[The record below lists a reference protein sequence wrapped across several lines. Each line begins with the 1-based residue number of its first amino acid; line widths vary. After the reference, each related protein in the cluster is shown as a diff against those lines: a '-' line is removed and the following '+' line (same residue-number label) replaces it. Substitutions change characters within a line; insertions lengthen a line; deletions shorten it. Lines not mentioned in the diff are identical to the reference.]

1 MATTEWGFA
10 TEQVHAGIRPDGGH
24 GARITPVYLS
34 NGFLFDDFDQAR
46 ERFAGESEGY
56 YYTRYGNPTIAAV
69 ERKLAGLEHGT
80 DALAVASGQAALT
93 IAFLTLLQQGDHVVS
108 ARSIYEGTRGLL
120 REDFARFGI
129 TATFVKDPNDAD
141 ALAAAVRPNTKA
153 VFIESIP
160 NPRND
165 VPDLELVARVAH
177 EHGVPVIVD
186 NTLGTPFHVRPI
198 DHGAD
203 LVVHST
209 SKFLSGHGSAIGGAI
224 VDSGSRWLRSAQGA
238 RLETIDNGLRD
249 AASGG
254 SSANG
259 GGDLGFTARA
269 RSLAGRFGP
278 TLSPFNAFLLQH
290 GIETLSLRMRQQSGN
305 ALELARWLESR
316 PEVASVD
323 YSGLASSPH
332 HANAERYLR
341 NGYGA
346 VFAFTLR
353 GGLPA
358 AESLINGVTL
368 WSRMTHLGDVRSLI
382 LHPASTTHIH
392 LSAAELA
399 ENGIEPGTIRLSVGI
414 EDASDLIA
422 DLEQALRARNPSA
435 AARPERVPA

>member
-1 MATTEWGFA
+1 MATTEWGFS
-10 TEQVHAGIRPDGGH
+10 TEQVHAGIRRDGGH

-69 ERKLAGLEHGT
+69 ERKLAALEHGT

-129 TATFVKDPNDAD
+129 TASFVTDPNDAE
-141 ALAAAVRPNTKA
+141 ALAAAFRPNTKA

-165 VPDLELVARVAH
+165 VPDLELVTRVAH
-177 EHGVPVIVD
+177 ERGVPVIVD
-186 NTLGTPFHVRPI
+186 NTLATPFHIRPI
-198 DHGAD
+198 DVGAD
-203 LVVHST
+203 IVVHST

-224 VDSGSRWLRSAQGA
+224 VDSGSRWL
-238 RLETIDNGLRD
+238 TD
-249 AASGG
+249 ANADGHTV
-254 SSANG
+254 ANES
-259 GGDLGFTARA
+259 FTQKA

-290 GIETLSLRMRQQSGN
+290 GIETLSLRMRQQSSS
-305 ALELARWLESR
+305 ALELARWLEGR

-323 YSGLASSPH
+323 YSGLISSPH

-341 NGYGA
+341 GGYGA
-346 VFAFTLR
+346 VFAFTLT
-353 GGLPA
+353 GGLA
-358 AESLINGVTL
+358 AARALIDNVTL

-392 LSAAELA
+392 LSAEELA
-399 ENGIEPGTIRLSVGI
+399 ENGIGPGTIRLSVGI
-414 EDASDLIA
+414 EEAADLIA
-422 DLEQALRARNPSA
+422 DLERALASTPA
-435 AARPERVPA
+435 AD

>member
-1 MATTEWGFA
+1 MGNTEWGFS

-69 ERKLAGLEHGT
+69 ERKLAGLEHGV

-93 IAFLTLLQQGDHVVS
+93 IAFLTLLKQGDHVVS

-129 TATFVKDPNDAD
+129 TATFATDPNDAE
-141 ALAAAVRPNTKA
+141 ALAAAFQPNTKA
-153 VFIESIP
+153 VFIETIP

-165 VPDLELVARVAH
+165 VPDLELVTRVAH

-186 NTLGTPFHVRPI
+186 NTLGTPFHIRPI
-198 DHGAD
+198 EHGAD

-224 VDSGSRWLRSAQGA
+224 VDSGSKYLTDAFADGHTVND
-238 RLETIDNGLRD
+238 ET
-249 AASGG
+249 
-254 SSANG
+254 
-259 GGDLGFTARA
+259 FTQKA

-290 GIETLSLRMRQQSGN
+290 GIETLSLRMREQSGN
-305 ALELARWLESR
+305 ALKVAQWLESR
-316 PEVASVD
+316 PEVASID
-323 YSGLASSPH
+323 YSGLDSSPY
-332 HANAERYLR
+332 HANAERYLE

-358 AESLINGVTL
+358 AEALINGVTL

-392 LSAAELA
+392 LTAAELA

-414 EDASDLIA
+414 EDVSDLIA
-422 DLEQALRARNPSA
+422 DLEQALVAD
-435 AARPERVPA
+435 

>member
-1 MATTEWGFA
+1 MGNTEWGFS

-34 NGFLFDDFDQAR
+34 NGFLFDDFEQAR
-46 ERFAGESEGY
+46 ERFAGETEGY

-69 ERKLAGLEHGT
+69 ERKLAGLEHGA

-141 ALAAAVRPNTKA
+141 SLRDAFRPSTRA

-165 VPDLELVARVAH
+165 VPDLELVSAIAH

-198 DHGAD
+198 EHGAD

-224 VDSGSRWLRSAQGA
+224 VDSGSEYLKDA
-238 RLETIDNGLRD
+238 RADGHTVTNET
-249 AASGG
+249 
-254 SSANG
+254 
-259 GGDLGFTARA
+259 FTQKA

-305 ALELARWLESR
+305 ALEIARWLEAS
-316 PEVASVD
+316 PAVASVD
-323 YSGLASSPH
+323 YSGLESNAH

-341 NGYGA
+341 GGYGA
-346 VFAFTLR
+346 VFAFTLK

-358 AESLINGVTL
+358 AQALINRVTL

-392 LSAAELA
+392 LTADELA
-399 ENGIEPGTIRLSVGI
+399 EIGIGPGTIRVSVGI
-414 EDASDLIA
+414 EDAADLIA
-422 DLEQALRARNPSA
+422 DLEQALA
-435 AARPERVPA
+435 APAA

>member
-129 TATFVKDPNDAD
+129 TASFVKDPNDAD
-141 ALAAAVRPNTKA
+141 ALEAAFRPNTKA

-224 VDSGSRWLRSAQGA
+224 VDSGSSYLTDAFAEESSLASTARSAGA
-238 RLETIDNGLRD
+238 LQEPT
-249 AASGG
+249 
-254 SSANG
+254 
-259 GGDLGFTARA
+259 GFLQRA

-305 ALELARWLESR
+305 ALELARWLEGR

-392 LSAAELA
+392 LTAAELA

-414 EDASDLIA
+414 EEVADLIA
-422 DLEQALRARNPSA
+422 DLEQALRPRSA
-435 AARPERVPA
+435 STTA

>member
-1 MATTEWGFA
+1 MATHEWGFA
-10 TEQVHAGIRPDGGH
+10 TEQVHAGIQPDGGH

-129 TATFVKDPNDAD
+129 TVTFVNDPNDAA
-141 ALAAAVRPNTKA
+141 ALAAAFTPATKA

-177 EHGVPVIVD
+177 ERGVPVIVD

-198 DHGAD
+198 DFGAD
-203 LVVHST
+203 VVVHST

-224 VDSGSRWLRSAQGA
+224 VDSGSPF
-238 RLETIDNGLRD
+238 LEER
-249 AASGG
+249 AAT
-254 SSANG
+254 AT
-259 GGDLGFTARA
+259 FTQRA

-305 ALELARWLESR
+305 ALEIARWLEGR

-332 HANAERYLR
+332 HANAERYLA

-358 AESLINGVTL
+358 AQALINRVTL

-392 LSAAELA
+392 LTAAELA

-414 EDASDLIA
+414 EDAADLIA
-422 DLEQALRARNPSA
+422 DLEQALA
-435 AARPERVPA
+435 VD

>member
-1 MATTEWGFA
+1 MADTEWGFS

-46 ERFAGESEGY
+46 ERFAGETEGY

-69 ERKLAGLEHGT
+69 ERKLASLEHGV

-93 IAFLTLLQQGDHVVS
+93 IAFLTLLKQGDHVVS

-129 TATFVKDPNDAD
+129 SATFVRNPDDAG
-141 ALAAAVRPNTKA
+141 ALEAAFQPNTKA

-165 VPDLELVARVAH
+165 VPDLELVTRIAH
-177 EHGVPVIVD
+177 EHRVPVIVD
-186 NTLGTPFHVRPI
+186 NTLGTPFHIRPI
-198 DHGAD
+198 DFGAD

-224 VDSGSRWLRSAQGA
+224 VDSGSEYL
-238 RLETIDNGLRD
+238 TD
-249 AASGG
+249 AVADGHTVKDES
-254 SSANG
+254 
-259 GGDLGFTARA
+259 FTQKA

-290 GIETLSLRMRQQSGN
+290 GIETLSLRMRQQSGS
-305 ALELARWLESR
+305 ALEVATWLEGR

-323 YSGLASSPH
+323 YSGLASSPY

-341 NGYGA
+341 GGYGA

-358 AESLINGVTL
+358 ARRLINGVTL

-414 EDASDLIA
+414 EDASDLIE
-422 DLEQALRARNPSA
+422 DLERSIA
-435 AARPERVPA
+435 AA

>member
-1 MATTEWGFA
+1 MATHEWGFS
-10 TEQVHAGIRPDGGH
+10 TEQVHAGIEPDGGH

-69 ERKLAGLEHGT
+69 ERKLANLEHGT

-93 IAFLTLLQQGDHVVS
+93 IAFLALLQQGDHVVS

-129 TATFVKDPNDAD
+129 SATFVKDPNDAEALD
-141 ALAAAVRPNTKA
+141 AAFTASTKA

-165 VPDLELVARVAH
+165 VPDLELVTRVAH
-177 EHGVPVIVD
+177 RHGVPVIVD

-198 DHGAD
+198 DFGAD

-224 VDSGSRWLRSAQGA
+224 VDSGSRWLR
-238 RLETIDNGLRD
+238 D
-249 AASGG
+249 AVSDD
-254 SSANG
+254 SSAPG
-259 GGDLGFTARA
+259 IESFTQRA

-305 ALELARWLESR
+305 ALEIARWLEGR
-316 PEVASVD
+316 ADVASVD
-323 YSGLASSPH
+323 YSGLESSPH
-332 HANAERYLR
+332 HANAERYLQ

-353 GGLPA
+353 GGRAA
-358 AESLINGVTL
+358 AESLINNVAL

-392 LSAAELA
+392 LSAEELA
-399 ENGIEPGTIRLSVGI
+399 ENGIEPGTIRVSVGI
-414 EDASDLIA
+414 EDVGDLIA
-422 DLEQALRARNPSA
+422 DLERALA
-435 AARPERVPA
+435 